1 MLNIK
6 IFCVGKIKEQSVK
19 DIINEYIKRL
29 GKYCKVQIIE
39 VEDEKVPTPLNKG
52 DILNIKE
59 KECNKIQDKLNK
71 IGKSYIIALDQ
82 KGKQYSSEEF
92 SKKLED
98 IQICGNST
106 ISFIIGGSLGLTDTL
121 LSNCNSLISFSNM
134 TFPHQLIRLFL
145 CEQIF
150 RAFKIKN
157 NETYHH

>member
-6 IFCVGKIKEQSVK
+6 IICVGKIKEISLK
-19 DIINEYIKRL
+19 NIINEYVKRL
-29 GKYCKVQIIE
+29 EKYCRIQIIE
-39 VEDEKVPTPLNKG
+39 VGDEKLPTPLTKG

-71 IGKSYIIALDQ
+71 IGKCYVIALDL
-82 KGKQYSSEEF
+82 KGKQYSSEDF
-92 SKKLED
+92 SKKLEEL
-98 IQICGNST
+98 QINGNST
-106 ISFIIGGSLGLTDTL
+106 ICFIIGGSLGLTSNL
-121 LSNCNSLISFSNM
+121 LSNCNSLISFSSM

-150 RAFKIKN
+150 RAFKIQN